1 MSFANI
7 SFKNKVYLV
16 LALPLI
22 SFLWVSMSSVIVNTI
37 TKNKM
42 SELSDL
48 TDLTI
53 VYSDLVHELQKERGA
68 TAGFISSEGKEF
80 SSMLKKQRSLTKQ
93 RVKQVNDF
101 WEKSGEHNIKIMKLH
116 AEIKRGLSEIST
128 IRKEVDSLSISMEE
142 ALTYYTKLNYKLLSA
157 SGVISHLSTNAEIS
171 EHIIAY
177 YNFVQAKER
186 ADIERAMLK
195 GVFTVDKFS
204 KGEFYKFVSLIYEQ
218 KTYLNNYT
226 VFATTEQ
233 TKAFEIL
240 LQDEA
245 FVVVNKLREVALDK
259 WITGGFGVDATYWFE
274 KATNRIQLLKK
285 MEGELAGSAVQL
297 AHDVRDKAHN
307 DMIIAIVSKIV
318 ILFLVFFICSLVMK
332 DLNRRIDDLTRVMK
346 KVREDKDL
354 SVRSLYTDKS
364 ELGKISSS
372 LNKTLDNFG
381 EALIEI
387 KAISIALSDEAEET
401 TQTCQYS
408 FTTIEEQQSE
418 ISLVATAVEELSV
431 TVKEVAAN
439 MQSSADVSKST
450 DEQAQVGLDTVQKSY
465 QSIEILADEITNLA
479 QQISRLHES
488 SSNITNIVDV
498 IKSIADQTNLLA
510 LNAAIEAAR
519 AGEQGRGF
527 AVVADEV
534 RTLAQRTQESTSE
547 IESYIS
553 HLQDDANS
561 AFNVIENSK
570 MKASKAVENSK
581 EVENSLK
588 EITASVRHMFSLS
601 DQVSAAVEEQSVVTQ
616 EVAKNVVNIKSKSLE
631 SVAGSKQ
638 ILSTAEHQAQL
649 AMSLQDTA
657 KEFIL

>member
-1 MSFANI
+1 MSFANT
-7 SFKNKVYLV
+7 SFKNKVILL

-22 SFLWVSMSSVIVNTI
+22 GFLWVSISSLMVNI
-37 TKNKM
+37 MTKSEM
-42 SELSDL
+42 SELSEL

-53 VYSDLVHELQKERGA
+53 VYSELVHELQKERGA
-68 TAGFISSEGKEF
+68 TAGFISSEGASF
-80 SSMLKKQRSLTKQ
+80 GSTLKKQRSLTEQ
-93 RVKQVNDF
+93 RINQLHEF
-101 WEKSGEHNIKIMKLH
+101 WKDSGKHNIKIMDLH
-116 AEIKRGLSEIST
+116 ADITQGLSEIIS
-128 IRKEVDSLSISMEE
+128 IRKKVDSSNISM
-142 ALTYYTKLNYKLLSA
+142 ANAITFYTQLNSKLLSA

-177 YNFVQAKER
+177 YNFIQAKER
-186 ADIERAMLK
+186 AGIERAVLS
-195 GVFTVDKFS
+195 GIFTVDEVS
-204 KGEFYKFVSLIYEQ
+204 KKGFYKLVSLIYEQ
-218 KTYLNNYT
+218 KTYLNNFT

-233 TKAFEIL
+233 TKAFEIML
-240 LQDEA
+240 TDDA
-245 FVVVNKLREVALDK
+245 FIEVRRLRGIALDK
-259 WITGGFGVDATYWFE
+259 SVEGNFDVDATYWFE
-274 KATNRIQLLKK
+274 KSTNRIQLLKK
-285 MEGELAGSAVQL
+285 MENDLADSAIQL
-297 AHDVRDKAHN
+297 AHHVKDKAHN
-307 DMIIAIVSKIV
+307 DMVIAIVSKIV
-318 ILFLVFFICSLVMK
+318 MLILVFFVCSLVMK
-332 DLNRRIDDLTRVMK
+332 DLNRRIEDLTRVMR
-346 KVREDKDL
+346 KVRENKDL
-354 SVRSLYTDKS
+354 SVRSMYTDKS
-364 ELGKISSS
+364 ELGQISFA
-372 LNKTLDNFG
+372 LNETLNNFG

-431 TVKEVAAN
+431 TVKEVAMN

-450 DEQAQVGLDTVQKSY
+450 DEQAKMGLDTVQKSY
-465 QSIEILADEITNLA
+465 QSIEVLADEITNLA
-479 QQISRLHES
+479 QRISSLHES

-534 RTLAQRTQESTSE
+534 RTLAQRTQQSTSE
-547 IESYIS
+547 IESYIAN
-553 HLQDDANS
+553 LQEDANS

-570 MKASKAVENSK
+570 VKASEAVENSK
-581 EVENSLK
+581 EVESSLK
-588 EITASVRHMFSLS
+588 EITASVSNMFSLS
-601 DQVSAAVEEQSVVTQ
+601 DQVAAAVEEQSVVTQ
-616 EVAKNVVNIKSKSLE
+616 EVAQSVVNIEGKSLE